1 MSFLAAKSAAL
12 PHLTPRP
19 LRALTSSLKTGNG
32 SGEVPSFCGL
42 FAAPLELGF
51 GRTSAARAQ
60 IATLVPYGSAGSY
73 PVLYSVTASGPNR
86 RPAARRRSASATPP
100 FQGLGSSHNKF
111 VNARQSAPHK
121 LLPGPAKKA
130 LLGTW
135 EPGPLARLRHV

>member
-19 LRALTSSLKTGNG
+19 LPALTSTLKTGNG
-32 SGEVPSFCGL
+32 SGEMLSFRGPL
-42 FAAPLELGF
+42 AAPWELGF
-51 GRTSAARAQ
+51 GRTSAARVQ
-60 IATLVPYGSAGSY
+60 MATLVPYGSAVSY

-100 FQGLGSSHNKF
+100 FQGLGSSQNKF

>member
-19 LRALTSSLKTGNG
+19 LRALTSGLKTGNR

-42 FAAPLELGF
+42 LAAPLELRFWANFFSQGTDDDF
-51 GRTSAARAQ
+51 GPAWVSRFVSRPLLGHYFGAKPA
-60 IATLVPYGSAGSY
+60 PCGSASFCFACSAPSGSRFL
-73 PVLYSVTASGPNR
+73 PEQVCKR
-86 RPAARRRSASATPP
+86 AA
-100 FQGLGSSHNKF
+100 K
-111 VNARQSAPHK
+111 APHK

-135 EPGPLARLRHV
+135 EPGPLARLCHV